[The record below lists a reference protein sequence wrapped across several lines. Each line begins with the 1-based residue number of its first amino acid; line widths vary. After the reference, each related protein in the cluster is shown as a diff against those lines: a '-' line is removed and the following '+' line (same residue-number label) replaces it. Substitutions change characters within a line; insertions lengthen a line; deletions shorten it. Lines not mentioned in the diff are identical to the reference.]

1 MAEEAYRSLYGDL
14 TRLKD
19 ASLLD
24 DPAAGTGADAAL
36 FRLLLAVSEAV
47 DRYCNRHFY
56 ALTAPRRFDGPG
68 DATLNLPDVIA
79 VHSLRSDDDEDGVY
93 ETEWGASD
101 YDLLP
106 LNAAPRAHW
115 GGPHHA
121 VRARGNGPQT
131 AFRARAG
138 ALSGN
143 GVWGYREYLE
153 PSGSTV
159 RSTLS
164 DSATTLSVDDGRDFA
179 VGQTIADAALE
190 TRSAAVPPGA
200 HPRDAARPSE
210 RAEPRSAAAGRSR
223 THVKEHHLTSRVDG
237 EAAVLVVVRPQGV
250 HRYHVRQVQRCVARA
265 VEAPGGCQR
274 MLVTGI
280 ASSSLSVTRGLNGT
294 QATRHASRVGV
305 SLVLRGRRRWSGQR
319 SSTRRGCGRARLHS
333 LVAVLRRFRSRY
345 GRPAA
350 AGAVPAGRR
359 LR

>member
-106 LNAAPRAHW
+106 LNADSRAHW

-121 VRARGNGPQT
+121 VRARGNGLRPRFERGQARYQVT
-131 AFRARAG
+131 A
-138 ALSGN
+138 
-143 GVWGYREYLE
+143 VWGYREYLE

-179 VGQTIADAALE
+179 VGQTIAVSDE
-190 TRSAAVPPGA
+190 
-200 HPRDAARPSE
+200 
-210 RAEPRSAAAGRSR
+210 
-223 THVKEHHLTSRVDG
+223 
-237 EAAVLVVVRPQGV
+237 
-250 HRYHVRQVQRCVARA
+250 
-265 VEAPGGCQR
+265 R

-294 QATRHASRVGV
+294 QATNHASRIGV
-305 SLVLRGRRRWSGQR
+305 SLVRWPSPVER
-319 SSTRRGCGRARLHS
+319 ATLINTARLWTR
-333 LVAVLRRFRSRY
+333 A
-345 GRPAA
+345 PAFEPFY
-350 AGAVPAGRR
+350 VDSDLDTDVR
-359 LR
+359 LLLEPYRLGGG